1 MDTTPAQR
9 DANGRFIK
17 GQSGNISG
25 RPTGLREIAELARS
39 KVPRCIELLMQIAEN
54 KNEPVFARLAAI
66 QEINN
71 RGLGK
76 APVSIAM
83 DVATVDMTR
92 IHETALLMKE
102 LGSFSVK
109 REVLLPPPVIEATH
123 GDSDDH

>member
-1 MDTTPAQR
+1 MDLTPAQR
-9 DANGRFIK
+9 DTNGRFIK
-17 GQSGNISG
+17 GHSGNISG
-25 RPTGLREIAELARS
+25 RPTDLKEITELARS

-92 IHETALLMKE
+92 VHETAALMKQ

-109 REVLLPPPVIEATH
+109 REALLPAPVIEATE
-123 GDSDDH
+123 GGLDDR